1 MVAGKTKKKTKSTSR
16 SVMGRL
22 LPPVDVQTD
31 SQIHELEKRIKEGPL
46 TLVLVYADWCGHCQR
61 FKPMMDDLE
70 KCPDRSI
77 QTARIRDDMFPKS
90 SLSSAKIEGYPT
102 LMLVK
107 KNGEVASFKNNQ
119 GEVTNAIPEHTDMQK
134 MTTLV
139 RNAGTPEGIKILNEK
154 SPSNAV
160 LSMETAPSN
169 SINLNTIQK
178 ISNKAVEP
186 NTNVPTIPK
195 NILANRIPEN
205 KVNQLNTNL
214 VTTENKSLKEAT
226 APIVGNKQSGGSLW
240 SQLSLASQMVAPA
253 VALFLGAEAMRK
265 RKTPKGSKT
274 RKVRKGRK

>member
-31 SQIHELEKRIKEGPL
+31 GQIHELEKRIKEGPL

-160 LSMETAPSN
+160 LSMETAPFN
-169 SINLNTIQK
+169 SIPVNTIQK

-226 APIVGNKQSGGSLW
+226 APIVGTTQSGGSLW

-253 VALFLGAEAMRK
+253 VALFLGAEAMHK
-265 RKTPKGSKT
+265 RKAHKT
-274 RKVRKGRK
+274 RKARKVRKGRK

>member
-1 MVAGKTKKKTKSTSR
+1 
-16 SVMGRL
+16 MGRL

-31 SQIHELEKRIKEGPL
+31 GQLGELEKRIKEGPL

-70 KCPDRSI
+70 QCPDRSI
-77 QTARIRDDMFPKS
+77 QTARIRDDMFPKT

-119 GEVTNAIPEHTDMQK
+119 GEITNAIPEHTDMQK

-139 RNAGTPEGIKILNEK
+139 RNAGTPEGIKLLNEK
-154 SPSNAV
+154 TPSNAV

-169 SINLNTIQK
+169 TINTIQQA
-178 ISNKAVEP
+178 SNKTIQP
-186 NTNVPTIPK
+186 NINVPTIPK
-195 NILANRIPEN
+195 NILANRIPET

-214 VTTENKSLKEAT
+214 VSTQNKSLKEAT
-226 APIVGNKQSGGSLW
+226 APVVGNVQSGGSLW
-240 SQLSLASQMVAPA
+240 SQLSIASQMVAPA

-265 RKTPKGSKT
+265 RKTHKT
-274 RKVRKGRK
+274 RKARKVKKGRK

>member
-1 MVAGKTKKKTKSTSR
+1 MVAGKTKKKSKSTSR

-31 SQIHELEKRIKEGPL
+31 GQLGELEKRIKEGPL

-61 FKPMMDDLE
+61 FKPMMNDLE
-70 KCPDRSI
+70 QCPDRSI
-77 QTARIRDDMFPKS
+77 QTARIRDDMFPKT

-119 GEVTNAIPEHTDMQK
+119 GEITNAIPEHTDMQK

-139 RNAGTPEGIKILNEK
+139 RNAGTPEGIKLLNEK
-154 SPSNAV
+154 TPSNAV

-169 SINLNTIQK
+169 TIPINTIQEA
-178 ISNKAVEP
+178 SNKTIQP
-186 NTNVPTIPK
+186 TTNVPTIPK
-195 NILANRIPEN
+195 NILANRIPET

-214 VTTENKSLKEAT
+214 VSTQNKSLKEAT
-226 APIVGNKQSGGSLW
+226 APVVGKGQSGGSLW

-253 VALFLGAEAMRK
+253 VALFLGAEAIRK
-265 RKTPKGSKT
+265 RKTHKT
-274 RKVRKGRK
+274 RKARKVKKGRK